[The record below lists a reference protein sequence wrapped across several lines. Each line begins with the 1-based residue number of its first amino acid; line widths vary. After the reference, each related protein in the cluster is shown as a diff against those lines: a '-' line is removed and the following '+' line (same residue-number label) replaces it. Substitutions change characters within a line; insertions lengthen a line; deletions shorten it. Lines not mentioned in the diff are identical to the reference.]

1 MERCSIG
8 ASKLKVVDRSSLYRI
23 MKFIRDAWLVSLSPD
38 KIMSYPRQSSRL
50 QLESRRVSVS
60 STLKKDTSLRSFTI
74 RFISGRWT
82 SRF

>member
-60 STLKKDTSLRSFTI
+60 STLKKDTSLCSFTI
-74 RFISGRWT
+74 RFISGR
-82 SRF
+82 